1 MNFFAFLVQRS
12 IAQAHSATVV
22 QRGGK
27 VRPEPGRGGPCPAP
41 SPIHTKKFGKVRP
54 EVRGAGRGAG
64 QEYKYSKLPFPRVE
78 GTQISF

>member
-1 MNFFAFLVQRS
+1 M
-12 IAQAHSATVV
+12 ATVV

-27 VRPEPGRGGPCPAP
+27 VRPEPGRGGPWPAP

-64 QEYKYSKLPFPRVE
+64 QEYKYKKNLRCRELKGQKLVLK
-78 GTQISF
+78 SD